1 MYITYKARTESPS
14 RNMTDSITHVSERER
29 EKPLPMLSLSVPVIC
44 VPVHLCGCL
53 RPRARS
59 SSTWTAAS
67 VPCECTQTCMR
78 ERRGEERRRRR
89 RRRPHRYGVA
99 NGEIQP
105 ATETVIP
112 SPYCSLSS
120 LLFHQERLCF
130 SISDSSPRLLY
141 LEFIWCGSSG
151 A

>member
-1 MYITYKARTESPS
+1 MYITYKHALNLHLEIWPIQLRTCL
-14 RNMTDSITHVSERER
+14 RERER
-29 EKPLPMLSLSVPVIC
+29 NLYRCYPSPCRWFVSPFIFAGVWGRVHARRVRERPPLYPVNA
-44 VPVHLCGCL
+44 
-53 RPRARS
+53 RRRARG
-59 SSTWTAAS
+59 
-67 VPCECTQTCMR
+67 
-78 ERRGEERRRRR
+78 RGEERRRRR

-120 LLFHQERLCF
+120 LPFHQERLCF